1 MSTTEANGSMT
12 GRERYLNALQ
22 GKPVDRICV
31 GSPTSLATYEEMR
44 RLGIEWPD
52 AHYEAAPIALL
63 AERSYTDH
71 GYDSIMPYFSI
82 ILGAAALDAEIE
94 WGEDPWEFDKGTGKI
109 ISGPRMPAVSPPN
122 PWTTPDEI
130 VIPDDFLERRET
142 KAVIDSIKIL
152 RERHPDAAVIG
163 KVMGPWTLS
172 YHMFGPQE
180 FLINVILDPDYV
192 HACLDRLMPAS
203 IEFANAQIEAGAD
216 AICLADHS
224 TGDLVR
230 AETYRDYLMPVHQK
244 ITPQINSPV
253 ILHCC
258 GKTLDRMQ
266 YIKDAGFEAFHFA
279 TENDP
284 HEAKA
289 VVGDFKLVGNV
300 SNFVTLLSGR
310 PEDVAFEVEDIVSAG
325 IDIIA
330 PECAVPPQVTNAN
343 LMAVPAAA
351 RGEFQGDPSVTNPRN
366 MAHEYRL
373 DVAKQSAAASS
384 GPALS
389 L

>member
-1 MSTTEANGSMT
+1 MGDAITGETMT
-12 GRERYLNALQ
+12 GRERYINALL
-22 GKPVDRICV
+22 GKPVDRVAV
-31 GSPTSLATYEEMR
+31 GSPTSLATYQEMR
-44 RLGIEWPD
+44 RLGVEWPE
-52 AHYEAAPIALL
+52 AHYEAEAIALV
-63 AERSYTDH
+63 AERSFTVH
-71 GYDSIMPYFSI
+71 GYDTIMPYFSI
-82 ILGAAALDAEIE
+82 INGAAALGAEIE
-94 WGEDPWEFDKGTGKI
+94 WGEDPWEFNKGTGQI

-122 PWTTPDEI
+122 PWTRPEDI
-130 VIPDDFLERRET
+130 VIPVDFLERRET
-142 KAVIDSIKIL
+142 KAVIESIRIL
-152 RERHPDAAVIG
+152 RDRQPDAAIVG

-203 IEFANAQIEAGAD
+203 IDFANAQLEAGAD

-230 AETYRDYLMPVHQK
+230 PETYRDFLMPVHQK
-244 ITPQINSPV
+244 ITPEIKGPV

-279 TENDP
+279 TENNP
-284 HEAKA
+284 HEAKE

-310 PEDVAFEVEDIVSAG
+310 PEDVAVEVQDIVSAG
-325 IDIIA
+325 VDIIA
-330 PECAVPPQVTNAN
+330 PECAIPPQVVNRNVEAIP
-343 LMAVPAAA
+343 LAA
-351 RGEFQGDPSVTNPRN
+351 RGEFEPDPSVIDAKN
-366 MAHEYRL
+366 MADEYREQ
-373 DVAKQSAAASS
+373 VAQQSAA
-384 GPALS
+384 GPTLS

>member
-1 MSTTEANGSMT
+1 
-12 GRERYLNALQ
+12 
-22 GKPVDRICV
+22 
-31 GSPTSLATYEEMR
+31 
-44 RLGIEWPD
+44 
-52 AHYEAAPIALL
+52 
-63 AERSYTDH
+63 
-71 GYDSIMPYFSI
+71 
-82 ILGAAALDAEIE
+82 
-94 WGEDPWEFDKGTGKI
+94 
-109 ISGPRMPAVSPPN
+109 
-122 PWTTPDEI
+122 
-130 VIPDDFLERRET
+130 
-142 KAVIDSIKIL
+142 
-152 RERHPDAAVIG
+152 
-163 KVMGPWTLS
+163 
-172 YHMFGPQE
+172 
-180 FLINVILDPDYV
+180 
-192 HACLDRLMPAS
+192 MPAS

-230 AETYRDYLMPVHQK
+230 AETYRDFLMPVHQE

-253 ILHCC
+253 VLHCC

-300 SNFVTLLSGR
+300 SNFVTLLTGR

-351 RGEFQGDPSVTNPRN
+351 RGEFEGDPSVTNPRN
-366 MAHEYRL
+366 MAPR
-373 DVAKQSAAASS
+373 VPSGRRQAKCGGLRWTGTQPV
-384 GPALS
+384 GGGVRCPS
-389 L
+389 LGGRNV

>member
-1 MSTTEANGSMT
+1 MGDAITGETMT
-12 GRERYLNALQ
+12 GRERYINALL
-22 GKPVDRICV
+22 GKPVDRVAV
-31 GSPTSLATYEEMR
+31 GSPTSLATYQEMR
-44 RLGIEWPD
+44 RLGVEWPE
-52 AHYEAAPIALL
+52 AHYEAEAIALV
-63 AERSYTDH
+63 AERSFTVH
-71 GYDSIMPYFSI
+71 GYDTIMPYFSI
-82 ILGAAALDAEIE
+82 INGAAALGAEIE
-94 WGEDPWEFDKGTGKI
+94 WGEDPWEFNKGTGQI

-122 PWTTPDEI
+122 PWTRPEDI
-130 VIPDDFLERRET
+130 VIPVDFLERRET
-142 KAVIDSIKIL
+142 KAVIESIRIL
-152 RERHPDAAVIG
+152 RDRQPDAAIVG

-203 IEFANAQIEAGAD
+203 IDFANAQLEAGAD

-230 AETYRDYLMPVHQK
+230 PEIYRDFLMPVHQK
-244 ITPQINSPV
+244 ITPEIKGPA

-279 TENDP
+279 TENNP
-284 HEAKA
+284 HEAKE

-310 PEDVAFEVEDIVSAG
+310 PEDVAVEVQDIVSAG
-325 IDIIA
+325 VDIIA
-330 PECAVPPQVTNAN
+330 PECAIPPQVVNRNVEAIP
-343 LMAVPAAA
+343 LAA
-351 RGEFQGDPSVTNPRN
+351 RGEFEPDPSVIDAKN
-366 MAHEYRL
+366 MADEYREQ
-373 DVAKQSAAASS
+373 VAQQSAA
-384 GPALS
+384 GPTLS

>member
-1 MSTTEANGSMT
+1 MT
-12 GRERYLNALQ
+12 GRERYVNALL
-22 GKPVDRICV
+22 GKPVDRVPV

-44 RLGIEWPD
+44 RLGVEWP
-52 AHYEAAPIALL
+52 AGHYEAEAIALI
-63 AERSYTDH
+63 AERSFTKH

-82 ILGAAALDAEIE
+82 ILGAAALGAKIE
-94 WGEDPWEFDKGTGKI
+94 WGEDPWEFNKATGAI
-109 ISGPRMPAVSPPN
+109 ISGPRMPAVSPPP
-122 PWTTPDEI
+122 PWTKPDDI
-130 VIPDDFLERRET
+130 AIPNDFLERRET
-142 KAVIDSIKIL
+142 KAVIDSIRTL
-152 RERHPDAAVIG
+152 RSRNPDAAIVG

-203 IEFANAQIEAGAD
+203 IMFANAQLEAGAD

-230 AETYRDYLMPVHQK
+230 AETYRDFLLPVHQK
-244 ITPQINSPV
+244 ITPEICGPV

-258 GKTLDRMQ
+258 GKTLDRMKF
-266 YIKDAGFEAFHFA
+266 IKDAGFEAFHFA

-284 HEAKA
+284 HLAKKE
-289 VVGDFKLVGNV
+289 VGDFKLVGNV

-310 PEDVAFEVEDIVSAG
+310 PEDVAVEVEDIVAAG
-325 IDIIA
+325 VDIIA
-330 PECAVPPQVTNAN
+330 PECAVPPQVSNAN
-343 LMAVPAAA
+343 LEAIPAAA
-351 RGEFQGDPSVTNPRN
+351 HGVFTADPRITDAKN
-366 MAHEYRL
+366 MADEYREQ
-373 DVAKQSAAASS
+373 VAQQSAS
-384 GPALS
+384 GPTLS

>member
-1 MSTTEANGSMT
+1 MGDAITGETMT
-12 GRERYLNALQ
+12 GRERYINALL
-22 GKPVDRICV
+22 GKPVDRVAV
-31 GSPTSLATYEEMR
+31 GSPTSLATYQEMR
-44 RLGIEWPD
+44 RLGVEWPE
-52 AHYEAAPIALL
+52 AHYEAEAIALV
-63 AERSYTDH
+63 AERSFTVH
-71 GYDSIMPYFSI
+71 GYDTIMPYFSI
-82 ILGAAALDAEIE
+82 INGAAALGAEIE
-94 WGEDPWEFDKGTGKI
+94 WGEDPWEFNKGTGQI

-122 PWTTPDEI
+122 PWTRPEDI
-130 VIPDDFLERRET
+130 VIPVDFLERRET
-142 KAVIDSIKIL
+142 KAVIESIRIL
-152 RERHPDAAVIG
+152 RDRQPDAAIVG

-203 IEFANAQIEAGAD
+203 IDFANAQLEAGAD

-230 AETYRDYLMPVHQK
+230 PEIYRDFLMPVHQK
-244 ITPQINSPV
+244 ITPEIKGPV

-279 TENDP
+279 TENNP
-284 HEAKA
+284 HEAKE

-310 PEDVAFEVEDIVSAG
+310 PEDVAVEVQDIVSAG
-325 IDIIA
+325 VDIIA
-330 PECAVPPQVTNAN
+330 PECAIPPQVVNRNVEAIP
-343 LMAVPAAA
+343 LAA
-351 RGEFQGDPSVTNPRN
+351 RGEFEPDPSVIDAKN
-366 MAHEYRL
+366 MADEYREQ
-373 DVAKQSAAASS
+373 VAQQSAA
-384 GPALS
+384 GPTLS

>member
-1 MSTTEANGSMT
+1 MDDAITGETMT
-12 GRERYLNALQ
+12 GRERYINALL
-22 GKPVDRICV
+22 GKPVDRVAV
-31 GSPTSLATYEEMR
+31 GSPTSLATYQEMR
-44 RLGIEWPD
+44 RLGVEWPE
-52 AHYEAAPIALL
+52 AHYEAEAIALV
-63 AERSYTDH
+63 AERSFTVH
-71 GYDSIMPYFSI
+71 GYDTIMPYFNI
-82 ILGAAALDAEIE
+82 INGAAALGAEIE
-94 WGEDPWEFDKGTGKI
+94 WGEDPWEFNKGTGQI

-122 PWTTPDEI
+122 PWTRPEDI
-130 VIPDDFLERRET
+130 VIPVDFLERRET
-142 KAVIDSIKIL
+142 KAVIESIRIL
-152 RERHPDAAVIG
+152 RDRQPDAAIVG

-203 IEFANAQIEAGAD
+203 IDFANAQLEAGAD

-230 AETYRDYLMPVHQK
+230 PETYRDFLMPVHQK
-244 ITPQINSPV
+244 ITPEIKGPV

-279 TENDP
+279 TENNP
-284 HEAKA
+284 HEAKE

-310 PEDVAFEVEDIVSAG
+310 PEDVAVEVQDIVSAG
-325 IDIIA
+325 VDIIA
-330 PECAVPPQVTNAN
+330 PECAIPPQVVNRNVEAIP
-343 LMAVPAAA
+343 LAA
-351 RGEFQGDPSVTNPRN
+351 RGEFEPDPSVIDAKN
-366 MAHEYRL
+366 MADEYREQ
-373 DVAKQSAAASS
+373 VAQQSAA
-384 GPALS
+384 GPTLS

>member
-1 MSTTEANGSMT
+1 VGDAITGETMT
-12 GRERYLNALQ
+12 GRERYINALL
-22 GKPVDRICV
+22 GKPVDRVAV
-31 GSPTSLATYEEMR
+31 GSPTSLATYQEMR
-44 RLGIEWPD
+44 RLGVEWPE
-52 AHYEAAPIALL
+52 AHYEAEAIALV
-63 AERSYTDH
+63 AERSFTVH
-71 GYDSIMPYFSI
+71 GYDTIMPYFSI
-82 ILGAAALDAEIE
+82 INGAAALGAEIE
-94 WGEDPWEFDKGTGKI
+94 WGEDPWEFNKGTGQI

-122 PWTTPDEI
+122 PWTRPEDI
-130 VIPDDFLERRET
+130 VIPVDFLERRET
-142 KAVIDSIKIL
+142 KAVIESIRIL
-152 RERHPDAAVIG
+152 RDRQPDAAIVG

-203 IEFANAQIEAGAD
+203 IDFANAQLEAGAD

-230 AETYRDYLMPVHQK
+230 PEIYRDFLMPVHQK
-244 ITPQINSPV
+244 ITPEIKGPV

-279 TENDP
+279 TENNP
-284 HEAKA
+284 HEAKE

-310 PEDVAFEVEDIVSAG
+310 PEDVAVEVQDIVSAG
-325 IDIIA
+325 VDIIA
-330 PECAVPPQVTNAN
+330 PECAIPPQVVNRNVEAIP
-343 LMAVPAAA
+343 LAA
-351 RGEFQGDPSVTNPRN
+351 RGEFEPDPSVIDAKN
-366 MAHEYRL
+366 MADEYREQ
-373 DVAKQSAAASS
+373 VAQQSAA
-384 GPALS
+384 GPTLS

>member
-1 MSTTEANGSMT
+1 M
-12 GRERYLNALQ
+12 NALL
-22 GKPVDRICV
+22 GAPVDQTPV
-31 GSPTSLATYEEMR
+31 ASPTSLATYEEMR
-44 RLGIEWPD
+44 RLGVEWPA
-52 AHYEAAPIALL
+52 AHYEAEPIALL
-63 AERSYTDH
+63 AERSYTTH

-82 ILGAAALDAEIE
+82 ILGAGALGAEIE
-94 WGEDPWEFDKGTGKI
+94 WGKDPWEFDKSTGKI
-109 ISGPRMPAVSPPN
+109 ISGPRMPAVQPPN
-122 PWTTPDEI
+122 PWKTPDDI
-130 VIPDDFLERRET
+130 VIPNDFLERRDT
-142 KAVIDSIKIL
+142 KAVIDAVKIL
-152 RERHPDAAVIG
+152 RERHPEAAVVG

-192 HACLDRLMPAS
+192 HACLERLMPAS
-203 IEFANAQIEAGAD
+203 IAFANAQIEAGAD

-230 AETYRDYLMPVHQK
+230 AETYRDFLMPVHQT
-244 ITPQINSPV
+244 ITPQIDAPV

-300 SNFVTLLSGR
+300 SNFVTLLIGR
-310 PEDVAFEVEDIVSAG
+310 PEDVAVEVEDIVSAG
-325 IDIIA
+325 VDIIA
-330 PECAVPPQVTNAN
+330 PECAIPPQVTNAN
-343 LMAVPAAA
+343 LAAVPAAA
-351 RGEFQGDPSVTNPRN
+351 RGAFEPDASVTDAKNL
-366 MAHEYRL
+366 ADEYRAQ
-373 DVAKQSAAASS
+373 VAQQSAAASA

>member
-1 MSTTEANGSMT
+1 MDDAITGETMT
-12 GRERYLNALQ
+12 GRERYINALL
-22 GKPVDRICV
+22 GKPVDRVAV
-31 GSPTSLATYEEMR
+31 GSPTSLATYQEMR
-44 RLGIEWPD
+44 RLGVEWPE
-52 AHYEAAPIALL
+52 AHYEAEAIALV
-63 AERSYTDH
+63 AERSFTVH
-71 GYDSIMPYFSI
+71 GYDTIMPYFSI
-82 ILGAAALDAEIE
+82 INGAAALGAEIE
-94 WGEDPWEFDKGTGKI
+94 WGEDPWEFNKGTGQI

-122 PWTTPDEI
+122 PWTRPEDI
-130 VIPDDFLERRET
+130 VIPVDFLERRET
-142 KAVIDSIKIL
+142 KAVIESIRIL
-152 RERHPDAAVIG
+152 RDRQPDAAIVG

-203 IEFANAQIEAGAD
+203 IDFANAQLEAGAD

-230 AETYRDYLMPVHQK
+230 PETYRDFLMPVHQK
-244 ITPQINSPV
+244 ITPEIKGPV

-279 TENDP
+279 TENNP
-284 HEAKA
+284 HEAKE

-310 PEDVAFEVEDIVSAG
+310 PEDVAVEVQDIVSAG
-325 IDIIA
+325 VDIIA
-330 PECAVPPQVTNAN
+330 PECAIPPQVVNRNVEAIP
-343 LMAVPAAA
+343 LAA
-351 RGEFQGDPSVTNPRN
+351 RGEFEPDPSVIDAKN
-366 MAHEYRL
+366 MADEYREQ
-373 DVAKQSAAASS
+373 VAQQSAA
-384 GPALS
+384 GPTLS